1 MLSHDTITL
10 SKSLI
15 NQGKV
20 IMEYKNQHGSNSTT
34 ANNSSNHN
42 VATEIK
48 NEYAQCKRQLAKYQN
63 STTATCVAVAI
74 LAAPLALTILF
85 TASTD
90 KNFEL
95 LSIAVSILLIAIS
108 LSVVAVIRVYKRN
121 KLSKREWQLRK
132 EYTALKSIIGK
143 DKVLDVNSISRDEI
157 SLLNTSDESQQNQ
170 DTNSSGSRSLGRT
183 ILAIIVS
190 LLIFGV
196 ARWIGKQIVSPTTN
210 NRPAITRPAVQQ
222 PTTTTTQPTVT
233 QPTYTQPTYTQP
245 QSVHCSSHTIGESTY
260 TNCY

>member
-1 MLSHDTITL
+1 MLSHVTITL

-15 NQGKV
+15 SQGKV
-20 IMEYKNQHGSNSTT
+20 IMEYKNQHGSSSAT
-34 ANNSSNHN
+34 AHSSNHN

-48 NEYAQCKRQLAKYQN
+48 NEYTQCKRQLAKYQN
-63 STTATCVAVAI
+63 STTATCVAVVI
-74 LAAPLALTILF
+74 LATPIFLTILF
-85 TASTD
+85 IASEN

-95 LSIAVSILLIAIS
+95 LSIAAGILIIAII
-108 LSVVAVIRVYKRN
+108 LSAVAIVRTYKRN

-157 SLLNTSDESQQNQ
+157 SLLSASNELQQ
-170 DTNSSGSRSLGRT
+170 DTDKESNPTSLGRT
-183 ILAIIVS
+183 ILIFILGVFLFVAIRW
-190 LLIFGV
+190 LLFSKPKPDM
-196 ARWIGKQIVSPTTN
+196 APSTTN
-210 NRPAITRPAVQQ
+210 RNTTITQ
-222 PTTTTTQPTVT
+222 PTTTTQQTTT
-233 QPTYTQPTYTQP
+233 QPTYTQPIYTQP